1 MIRRYGAETP
11 RVSGGYRMI
20 EKLEIR
26 NFRCFKHVQLSGL
39 KTVNVVVGENGCGK
53 TTFLEAL
60 FFAAGGSPEIYQRTR
75 AWRGYDPVVPSEPEQ
90 VGLLMFRDAFYNF
103 AVEAGIEIAFTD
115 SEMGS
120 RSLRIF
126 PDGEQHV
133 TLPLEKSS
141 SDVAVLQDLQFQWKT
156 ASGKEYTGRIELDV
170 EKKELRMPRIAESF
184 PMIFLNIRTIQ
195 NASQNADRYSDLSK
209 RNEEESILKA
219 VKAIY
224 PHVFE
229 LNVLSEG
236 GRSSIYASIDSL
248 DEKLPVG
255 FISAGLNKYLSIL
268 LAVAFRKK
276 GVVLVDE
283 MENGFYYKKVP
294 EMMSSIFDSCRAK
307 EVQLFMT
314 THSLEF
320 LRALLPSIK
329 GHEKE
334 FCLLRLEKRNGT
346 YDVVKF
352 DGDKFEAAL
361 EEGIETPSIMKGPS

>member
-1 MIRRYGAETP
+1 MIKPCSAETP

-20 EKLEIR
+20 ENLEIR

-39 KTVNVVVGENGCGK
+39 KAVNVVVGENGCGK

-75 AWRGYDPVVPSEPEQ
+75 AWRGYEQIVTSETEQ
-90 VGLLMFRDAFYNF
+90 VALSMFRDVFHNF

-126 PDGEQHV
+126 LDGEQHV
-133 TLPLEKSS
+133 TLPLEKGS
-141 SDVAVLQDLQFQWKT
+141 SDASVLEDLKFLWKM
-156 ASGKEYTGRIELDV
+156 ASGKEYLTHIEVDQK
-170 EKKELRMPRIAESF
+170 KKELRMPRIGEIF
-184 PMIFLNIRTIQ
+184 PMIFLNILSPY
-195 NASQNADRYSDLSK
+195 NVSGNADRYSALSRRK
-209 RNEEESILKA
+209 EEESILKA

-224 PHVFE
+224 PHILE
-229 LNVLSEG
+229 LSVLSEG
-236 GRSSIYASIDSL
+236 GTSSIYASIDSL

-294 EMMSSIFDSCRAK
+294 EMMSSIFDSCRAN

-329 GHEKE
+329 GHEKD
-334 FCLLRLEKRNGT
+334 FCLLRPEKRNGS
-346 YDVVKF
+346 YDVAKF

-361 EEGIETPSIMKGPS
+361 EERIEIR